1 MLDRR
6 GFLKFVGGA
15 AVGTLATPVVWKG
28 LDDISIWT
36 QNWSWIPSLEY
47 GNHDNT
53 YVRTVS
59 KLCPSAVG
67 TRIRLVGG
75 RPVRVLGDPDNPLS
89 LGGISALA
97 ATEVQMRYSP
107 ARLKRPL
114 RRAPDGAFKEIS
126 WEEAENLLLDQLKQ
140 TRTSGGTNGLLC
152 VSGDENGSM
161 NELFSAFTTR
171 MNSDRFFIMP
181 GDAQATARAWKLM
194 GGTGRVG
201 YDFAN
206 SDFVLAIGA
215 NVLET
220 WGTVV
225 CNRRAWGDAR
235 PAGDKPTM
243 QLAFAGPVQNNT
255 AAGADMW
262 LPIKPGTE
270 YCLLLGVIHQL
281 MKEGRPCPA
290 GHPECLTKIAGAW
303 TPEKVVAATGIPA
316 AQFTALLDA
325 LKNAEAPL
333 VIVGSDMDQGGG
345 TAPVMLGLSLNVML
359 GRLNKKGGMIAVPT
373 GKPVVARAKDYES
386 MLWPDL
392 VAHAE
397 GVAAGKT
404 PGSKMLMFYEANPV
418 YALPGKGIEALFK
431 KAAFSVSFSSFLDE
445 TAMHC
450 DLVLPAALGLERY
463 DDVAYPFGYPSAI
476 YALVQPAVEPLYEA
490 RPAGEVLIQTAAAMG
505 MDLGFEDVVAMLQAK
520 AEAVGADWVELSNG
534 NPSVKDLCLPV
545 TLNCTALGGKL
556 GDALLKAPAALEK
569 GQLDVGF
576 VHKLSLGT
584 AETAIPPFNTKTI
597 TPDELTRNVLVARVN
612 SATLK
617 KIGLYEGNLV
627 TLASKTGTVTAR
639 LKVFEGVTSDTVALT
654 LGFGHTAFETF
665 NGGKG
670 MNVMTL
676 VSVVEEPGTTGF
688 AMWNSARVNVAKA

>member
-6 GFLKFVGGA
+6 GFLKFIGGA

-67 TRIRLVGG
+67 TRVRLVGG

-89 LGGISALA
+89 LGGISSLA

-114 RRAPDGAFKEIS
+114 KRASDGAFKEVS
-126 WEEAENLLLDQLKQ
+126 WEEAEKILLARLVQ
-140 TRTSGGTNGLLC
+140 TRKSGGKNDLLC

-161 NELFSAFTTR
+161 NELFSAFAAK
-171 MNSDRFFIMP
+171 MHSDRFFIMP
-181 GDAQATARAWKLM
+181 GDAQATARAWTLM

-206 SDFVLAIGA
+206 SDFVLAVGA

-225 CNRRAWGDAR
+225 CNRRAWGNAR
-235 PAGDKPTM
+235 PAGDAPSM

-255 AAGADMW
+255 AAGADLW
-262 LPIKPGTE
+262 LPVKPGTE
-270 YCLLLGVIHQL
+270 YCLLLGIAHQL
-281 MKEGRPCPA
+281 IKEGCSLPA
-290 GHPECLTKIAGAW
+290 GHPEFFRKTAEAW
-303 TPEKVVAATGIPA
+303 TPEKVAAATGIPV
-316 AQFTALLDA
+316 AQFTALMNG
-325 LKNAEAPL
+325 LKKASAPL

-345 TAPVMLGLSLNVML
+345 AAPVMLGLCLNVL
-359 GRLNKKGGMIAVPT
+359 LDRLNKKGGMIAVPT
-373 GKPVVARAKDYES
+373 GKPVVDGAKNYES
-386 MLWPDL
+386 MMWPDL

-404 PGSKMLMFYEANPV
+404 QASKMLMFYEANPV
-418 YALPGKGIEALFK
+418 YALPGKGIDALFK
-431 KAAFSVSFSSFLDE
+431 KADFSVSFSSFLDE
-445 TAMHC
+445 TAMRC

-476 YALVQPAVEPLYEA
+476 YALVQPVIEPLYEA

-505 MDLGFEDVVAMLQAK
+505 MDLGFADVVAMLQAK

-534 NPSVKDLCLPV
+534 DPAVQDLCLPV
-545 TLNCTALGGKL
+545 TLNCAAFGGKL
-556 GDALLKAPAALEK
+556 GEDLLKAPAELEK
-569 GQLDVGF
+569 GQLAVGF
-576 VHKLSLGT
+576 VNKLSLGT

-597 TPDELTRNVLVARVN
+597 TPDELTKNVLVARVN

-627 TLASKTGTVTAR
+627 TLASKAGTVTAR

-676 VSVVEEPGTTGF
+676 VSVVEEPGTAGL
-688 AMWNSARVNVAKA
+688 AVWNSARVNVAKA